1 MPEQVWTFEHIL
13 RQLLPPRQPLFTVL
27 VFFSENCLVF
37 EDSLSGA
44 EAAIK
49 AGMNVSCLYT

>member
-1 MPEQVWTFEHIL
+1 VDSALANRMQIIT
-13 RQLLPPRQPLFTVL
+13 
-27 VFFSENCLVF
+27 ENCLVF

-49 AGMNVSCLYT
+49 AGMNVSRILNFFYF